1 MKLEY
6 FHSYYQTV
14 KANHNVPVEVT
25 IEVKE
30 IAEYEHE
37 NEHENEQEETDNY
50 LDTKEE
56 LVTFVKYEVLD
67 DSNED
72 IQAVLEEP
80 HSPTMMEEINCK
92 NEYGSDSDMFVE
104 YEEEAE
110 AELEEIEEAEVEE
123 FIKPRVIKMR
133 IPSHQKRVKMRTDVE
148 INDCLDDEKIRNV
161 CLMYCEIC
169 SVELSSL
176 REAKSH
182 YSYFHK
188 MKGYLICC
196 GRKFNAR
203 CRLIEHINIIH
214 LHEDTFRCELC
225 NKSFASSRT
234 LLLHQAV
241 HITSKAFV
249 CDLCPKNFATKN
261 QVRAHVHNTHRHDNV
276 EPGFVCMLCE
286 KM

>member
-14 KANHNVPVEVT
+14 KANHNIPVEVT
-25 IEVKE
+25 IEDKE
-30 IAEYEHE
+30 IVDYDHD
-37 NEHENEQEETDNY
+37 NEETENY

-56 LVTFVKYEVLD
+56 LVTFVKYEILD
-67 DSNED
+67 DSNEV
-72 IQAVLEEP
+72 IQTVLEEP
-80 HSPTMMEEINCK
+80 QSPTLMEEINCK
-92 NEYGSDSDMFVE
+92 NDYGSESDMFVE

-110 AELEEIEEAEVEE
+110 VDEIEE

-133 IPSHQKRVKMRTDVE
+133 IPSHQKRAKMRTDLE
-148 INDCLDDEKIRNV
+148 INDCLDDDKIKTV
-161 CLMYCEIC
+161 CLMYCDIC

-188 MKGYLICC
+188 IKGYLICC

-203 CRLIEHINIIH
+203 CRLLEHINVVH
-214 LHEDTFRCELC
+214 FHEDTFRCEEC
-225 NKSFASSRT
+225 NKRFASSRT
-234 LLLHQAV
+234 LLLHRAI
-241 HITSKAFV
+241 HITSKAFL
-249 CDLCPKNFATKN
+249 CDLCPKNFGTKN
-261 QVRAHVHNTHRHDNV
+261 QIRAHVHNTHRLDNIK
-276 EPGFVCMLCE
+276 PGFVCMLCE

>member
-6 FHSYYQTV
+6 FHSYYLTV
-14 KANHNVPVEVT
+14 KANHNVPVEET
-25 IEVKE
+25 IEVKNM
-30 IAEYEHE
+30 ADYDHEHE
-37 NEHENEQEETDNY
+37 HSQEEIDINY
-50 LDTKEE
+50 SDTKEE
-56 LVTFVKYEVLD
+56 LVTFVKYEVLEN
-67 DSNED
+67 SNED
-72 IQAVLEEP
+72 IQTVLEEEP
-80 HSPTMMEEINCK
+80 QSPTMMEEINCK

-110 AELEEIEEAEVEE
+110 EEEVEE
-123 FIKPRVIKMR
+123 VEVLEEFTKPRIIKMR
-133 IPSHQKRVKMRTDVE
+133 IPSNQKSVKIKTDME
-148 INDCLDDEKIRNV
+148 IIDCLDDEKIRNV

-176 REAKSH
+176 REAKGH

-203 CRLIEHINIIH
+203 CRLLEHINVVH
-214 LHEDTFRCELC
+214 LHEDTFRCEEC

-234 LLLHQAV
+234 LTLHHAV
-241 HITSKAFV
+241 HITSKTFL
-249 CDLCPKNFATKN
+249 CDICPKNFATKN
-261 QVRAHVHNTHRHDNV
+261 QIRAHVHNTHRHDNI
-276 EPGFVCMLCE
+276 EPGFLCILCE